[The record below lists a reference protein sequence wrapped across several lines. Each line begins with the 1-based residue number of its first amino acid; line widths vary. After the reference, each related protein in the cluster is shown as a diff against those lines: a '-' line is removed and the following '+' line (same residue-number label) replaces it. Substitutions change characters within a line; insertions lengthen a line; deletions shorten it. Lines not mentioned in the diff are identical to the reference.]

1 MATALDTLREKMKLE
16 SDEYYNKLRI
26 KRSLEEGAYN
36 RIKQEIKINNQSK
49 KNLTN
54 KLRNEQKR
62 ILKSPEEIYSFNSN
76 NNYFNINQRQNERKN
91 KDKIAQEQARQELTK
106 NQQFLK
112 SSKTNKQL
120 QEAINRGNLLEY
132 QRNAYEVKNDDVDF
146 LDKINIG
153 KSYLAGLES
162 ALDNPYILNKTKK
175 YIDENGN
182 TYYLPSKKQMES
194 SKLNENMG
202 TIGKAIHGGIQSLG
216 QMTPAMIT
224 SALPVGN
231 ILGPATTFTTTMNS
245 AKMQKL
251 VEGYSDEQAT
261 KYAIVNAGLE
271 TALGKALGGATKIMG
286 GKSSALSGNISKL
299 TSKVI
304 KNKGVNSFVS
314 NLTAEGIEEELQYV
328 LNPINEYVTLGKYN
342 NIGEALSTLEAD
354 EALVTALST
363 LVTIGLTEGP
373 SAITESKMQKQIDSL
388 NKQYNLDLKLKD
400 TLDSATKTEI
410 VRKKKEQQLEEIE
423 ARHLQLEQQY
433 QNNEITEEKYNQETE
448 NINNE
453 LKIFKENNDNN
464 INDPI
469 LETQAEKEILDNKL
483 NSGYITQEK
492 YDAEISKLKN
502 KLEEVNPKIKNFRES
517 SRKYWEQKKQTKEVE
532 KIIEKIITEKDY
544 NVTLDPTIKTSY
556 GQTVAG
562 KITTNDN
569 GGIDIKL
576 NPDSDRIAEF
586 LIMHEVTHAIETDS
600 MKKLVMDFASK
611 NQEFNQALESLKQT
625 YGTEDVSSE
634 VLADI
639 SGQLF
644 GNQEFINN
652 LSIEKPNIFKRLYNS
667 IISLANKI
675 TGNSKES
682 LFIKDLK
689 NKWETA
695 YRNTTT
701 EQAVSNLNNETFY
714 SKQVLKDGTPY
725 VQTETGLF
733 TKDDGTSMTQR
744 EMYNSLVGK
753 TITFDDGITAK
764 IVNRLPS
771 KDMYNE
777 LFKRLPRYQD
787 VKNVKS
793 VNNNINEN
801 VVELL
806 ENSKNISPNEPDY
819 MSRHQKQGISSFDT
833 RKVSF
838 YDGKNAYDL
847 DFSIAKLK
855 DGSYVAYAKRNL
867 VSNKILLNK
876 IKKEMPRSKSS
887 LTSLSYDNTL
897 PQKSDKVK
905 LPTKYSMQGNK
916 NNTQELEN
924 SSFSLEQRVSGDE
937 LLDAQDLIE
946 EIKSVGAKVDKNG
959 YVTLY
964 HQTTNENADKIK
976 QSGKMFAKEPYVYFS
991 TSENAS
997 QSDGRGNTKLEFKIP
1012 AEKLILDDIFD
1023 DNADVKIK
1031 LNSNKELDV
1040 SDYIISKN
1048 RNSASNNHKQKQ
1060 LDIILKNNPVYDDY
1074 HTWIRNID
1082 DVKTF
1087 EETLQDS
1094 DYKEYY
1100 EAGEDF
1106 DETYTANM
1114 AKKALETG
1122 KITVY
1127 SSYPIEQGIFVSPSR
1142 MEAESYSG
1150 NGKVYSKEVNLTDV
1164 AWIDP
1169 TQGQYAKVSQSKYS
1183 KENKTWQEHLEE
1195 NYEATGTRTNF
1206 SDIRQKPQEINT
1218 IEVSKAIEPVIN
1230 DIKTI
1235 SEELK
1240 AIRKDL
1246 GLPERQITS
1255 KKIMNPNEISK
1266 LTKQDAN
1273 TTPKLPIKNVST
1285 GKGKSSF
1292 YKNVTEKTKMLSEE
1306 ARELLGTEK
1315 DIAYYKEVTNE
1326 ESLSKALEKLD
1337 KNGANETLNWFNKES
1352 KSANSVDVA
1361 EGWILM
1367 KQYENNKD
1375 YDGMVQVAKKLR
1387 EIGTE
1392 AGQTVQAF
1400 NIMNRLTP
1408 EGMVKYAQSELTEA
1422 YEKMVKNKTKE
1433 WIDANK
1439 NKFELTPQETQF
1451 IVETMK
1457 EVSKMEGGYEKR
1469 VKLAEIQKLMTD
1481 KLPPE
1486 RGAGIKAWMRI
1497 SMLFNP
1503 KTQVRNVVGNA
1514 LIAPV
1519 NTFSDLFASK
1529 IDKAVSKRT
1538 GVRTTGT
1545 TNTKVYLKG
1554 MKTGMYQSYNDFK
1567 KGINTRNMEGNR
1579 FEIGQG
1585 KSFNDNKKIGNALNK
1600 VDNFLSFMLDAGDR
1614 MFYEASFTNSI
1625 NNQLVLNNTT
1635 EVTQDM
1641 IDIATQEA
1649 LSRTWQ
1655 DNNKFTNFVLSAR
1668 KGLNNFIGTENF
1680 GLGDVLIPFAKTP
1693 ANLTKAIVDYSP
1705 VGVVNAIT
1713 KGNNLRK
1720 SLSNGQYTAQMQH
1733 EFVQTLGKATAG
1745 TMLYIIG
1752 IALAKAGISSGESD
1766 DDKDVANFLKN
1777 TLGVSSYS
1785 IKIGDK
1791 SFTYD
1796 WAQPIAAP
1804 ISITANIINSQNK
1817 EKALAES
1824 IVSNLDTAG
1833 AILLEQSF
1841 LQSINDVLNN
1851 TDGTISGLIQQVLDL
1866 PARAIPTFS
1875 KQLADLIDGTQRTTF
1890 EKNKP
1895 LATAK
1900 NKVISKLPIAS
1911 KTLAPT
1917 IDTLGRKIQKY
1928 GGKNDLFNVF
1938 FNPANVNGENIS
1950 ESAKEIYRIYQV
1962 TSDKTIFPRVP
1973 EYTYKNVNGEKIVL
1987 SSRQRSDFQKTSGEI
2002 VETSVANLLQNEQYN
2017 KLSDEDKASVI
2028 KDIVDYA
2035 YNKGRL
2041 DIIGIPM
2048 SKKYDKINEYTDNGG
2063 TITNYY
2069 LNKEEVDYSLKYPSQ
2084 YKYMTSITDYNT
2096 YKKYKDNI
2104 DNIRK
2109 KAKALPTQTRKVKV
2123 INYVNGLDLD
2133 TTQKAMLIK
2142 NWYKGFDDYNS
2153 QIINYVNSLE
2163 LTKNEKQS
2171 VLKEMGFKIKGGR
2184 IYW

>member
-1 MATALDTLREKMKLE
+1 MATALDALREKMKLE

-54 KLRNEQKR
+54 KLRNEQNR

-231 ILGPATTFTTTMNS
+231 ILGPATTFTTIMNS

-271 TALGKALGGATKIMG
+271 TTLGKALGGATKIMG

-586 LIMHEVTHAIETDS
+586 LIMHEVTHAIETKE
-600 MKKLVMDFASK
+600 MRNLVMNFASK
-611 NQEFNQALESLKQT
+611 NKEFNNALQDLKNT
-625 YGTEDVSSE
+625 YKTNDVSDE

-639 SGQLF
+639 SGQLL
-644 GNQEFINN
+644 GNQEFINSLTIENTPQSRNIIKTIYESLKRILNQLTSSGRYKNFVQDLESKWREAYQTQENNLNKQAKFSKKMGGYFPEINTTINEIDKFNIKNYDNLKEVKEKVYDYYKDGYISNEQISKPIENMDTGLKIEIWKSGINESFGNANYYKN
-652 LSIEKPNIFKRLYNS
+652 LSSQDKKIKLATMD
-667 IISLANKI
+667 SLAKMIKYGEVRAKSATNYHNMKSTAKYYYLKHPIVVDGVQYMVNMDIRKVPDTNGRFYIHSINTKKI
-675 TGNSKES
+675 GTPGNSKSRPLTVPTSEDNIPQS
-682 LFIKDLK
+682 
-689 NKWETA
+689 
-695 YRNTTT
+695 NTK
-701 EQAVSNLNNETFY
+701 VNS
-714 SKQVLKDGTPY
+714 D
-725 VQTETGLF
+725 
-733 TKDDGTSMTQR
+733 TS
-744 EMYNSLVGK
+744 S
-753 TITFDDGITAK
+753 
-764 IVNRLPS
+764 
-771 KDMYNE
+771 
-777 LFKRLPRYQD
+777 
-787 VKNVKS
+787 
-793 VNNNINEN
+793 
-801 VVELL
+801 
-806 ENSKNISPNEPDY
+806 
-819 MSRHQKQGISSFDT
+819 
-833 RKVSF
+833 
-838 YDGKNAYDL
+838 
-847 DFSIAKLK
+847 
-855 DGSYVAYAKRNL
+855 
-867 VSNKILLNK
+867 
-876 IKKEMPRSKSS
+876 
-887 LTSLSYDNTL
+887 
-897 PQKSDKVK
+897 
-905 LPTKYSMQGNK
+905 TKYSMQNTK
-916 NNTQELEN
+916 NDTQELDN
-924 SSFSLEQRVSGDE
+924 SSFSL
-937 LLDAQDLIE
+937 
-946 EIKSVGAKVDKNG
+946 
-959 YVTLY
+959 
-964 HQTTNENADKIK
+964 
-976 QSGKMFAKEPYVYFS
+976 
-991 TSENAS
+991 
-997 QSDGRGNTKLEFKIP
+997 
-1012 AEKLILDDIFD
+1012 
-1023 DNADVKIK
+1023 
-1031 LNSNKELDV
+1031 NK
-1040 SDYIISKN
+1040 
-1048 RNSASNNHKQKQ
+1048 HKQKQ
-1060 LDIILKNNPVYDDY
+1060 LDIILKNNPVHDDY

-1106 DETYTANM
+1106 DETYTADM

-1127 SSYPIEQGIFVSPSR
+1127 SSYPIEQGIFVSPSK
-1142 MEAESYSG
+1142 MEAKSYSG
-1150 NGKVYSKEVNLTDV
+1150 NGKIYSKEVNINDI

-1169 TQGQYAKVSQSKYS
+1169 TQGQYAKVEKNSIEEKPLWQKFLDDNY
-1183 KENKTWQEHLEE
+1183 KT
-1195 NYEATGTRTNF
+1195 YGTRTKM
-1206 SDIRQKPQEINT
+1206 SDLKKNNTSSTNTLQEAKTTEN
-1218 IEVSKAIEPVIN
+1218 EFKNAIEP
-1230 DIKTI
+1230 IKQEVKSI
-1235 SEELK
+1235 SEQISELK
-1240 AIRKDL
+1240 QSLKV
-1246 GLPERQITS
+1246 
-1255 KKIMNPNEISK
+1255 MNPNEISK

-1439 NKFELTPQETQF
+1439 NKFALTPQETQF
-1451 IVETMK
+1451 IVETMQ
-1457 EVSKMEGGYEKR
+1457 EVSKMEDGYEKR

-1745 TMLYIIG
+1745 TMLYVLG
-1752 IALAKAGISSGESD
+1752 IALAKAGVSSGESD
-1766 DDKDVANFLKN
+1766 DDKDVASFLKN

-2109 KAKALPTQTRKVKV
+2109 KAKALPAQKRKAKV
-2123 INYVNGLDLD
+2123 INYVNGLDLN
-2133 TTQKAMLIK
+2133 TAQKAMIIK

>member
-1 MATALDTLREKMKLE
+1 MATALDALRKKMKLE

-36 RIKQEIKINNQSK
+36 RIKQEIKVNNQSK
-49 KNLTN
+49 KNLRN
-54 KLRNEQKR
+54 KLRNEQNR

-194 SKLNENMG
+194 SKLNKNMG

-224 SALPVGN
+224 SVLPGGN

-433 QNNEITEEKYNQETE
+433 QNNEITETDYNQEIE

-453 LKIFKENNDNN
+453 LKTFKEDNDND
-464 INDPI
+464 ITDPI
-469 LETQAEKEILDNKL
+469 IETQAEKEILDNKL

-532 KIIEKIITEKDY
+532 RIIEKIIAEKDY

-562 KITTNDN
+562 RITTNDN
-569 GGIDIKL
+569 GEVDIKL

-586 LIMHEVTHAIETDS
+586 LIVHEVTHAIETNE
-600 MKKLVMDFASK
+600 MRNLVMNFASK
-611 NQEFNQALESLKQT
+611 NKEFNNSLQDLKNT
-625 YGTEDVSSE
+625 YRTNDVSDE

-639 SGQLF
+639 SGQLL
-644 GNQEFINN
+644 GNQEFINSLTIENTPQSRNIIKTIYEALKRMLNQLTSNGRYKNFVQDLESKWREAYQTQENN
-652 LSIEKPNIFKRLYNS
+652 LNKKTKFSIQKDNDGNEYVNIDTDQNIFEGKN
-667 IISLANKI
+667 LAEQTKI
-675 TGNSKES
+675 AKQY
-682 LFIKDLK
+682 I
-689 NKWETA
+689 
-695 YRNTTT
+695 
-701 EQAVSNLNNETFY
+701 LNNFRENGIDMRNENINVT
-714 SKQVLKDGTPY
+714 SKTANEYTHPKKQLPIATKSSKMKASTELDNLLSVSKYQNSSIDDGRHPFAKDGWDYYETIFK
-725 VQTETGLF
+725 VGDNLFTGLINIGKSGKKKTLYDITKIKRIDQNRSTSAKAF
-733 TKDDGTSMTQR
+733 TT
-744 EMYNSLVGK
+744 SLVNSTTDNIPQSNTK
-753 TITFDDGITAK
+753 
-764 IVNRLPS
+764 VNS
-771 KDMYNE
+771 DT
-777 LFKRLPRYQD
+777 
-787 VKNVKS
+787 
-793 VNNNINEN
+793 
-801 VVELL
+801 
-806 ENSKNISPNEPDY
+806 
-819 MSRHQKQGISSFDT
+819 SS
-833 RKVSF
+833 
-838 YDGKNAYDL
+838 
-847 DFSIAKLK
+847 
-855 DGSYVAYAKRNL
+855 
-867 VSNKILLNK
+867 
-876 IKKEMPRSKSS
+876 
-887 LTSLSYDNTL
+887 
-897 PQKSDKVK
+897 
-905 LPTKYSMQGNK
+905 TKYSMQNTK
-916 NNTQELEN
+916 NNAQELDN
-924 SSFSLEQRVSGDE
+924 SSFSLEQRVSGNE
-937 LLDAQDLIE
+937 LLNAQDLIE
-946 EIKSVGAKVDKNG
+946 EIKSVGAKIDKNG
-959 YVTLY
+959 YVTVY
-964 HQTTNENADKIK
+964 HQTTEENADKIK
-976 QSGKMFAKEPYVYFS
+976 QSGKMIANEDSVYFS
-991 TSENAS
+991 TSKNAS
-997 QSDGRGNTKLEFKIP
+997 QSEGRGQTKLEFKIP
-1012 AEKLILDDIFD
+1012 AEKLILDDLFS

-1031 LNSNKELDV
+1031 LNSNKELDI

-1048 RNSASNNHKQKQ
+1048 RSSVSNNH
-1060 LDIILKNNPVYDDY
+1060 N
-1074 HTWIRNID
+1074 
-1082 DVKTF
+1082 
-1087 EETLQDS
+1087 
-1094 DYKEYY
+1094 
-1100 EAGEDF
+1100 
-1106 DETYTANM
+1106 
-1114 AKKALETG
+1114 
-1122 KITVY
+1122 
-1127 SSYPIEQGIFVSPSR
+1127 
-1142 MEAESYSG
+1142 
-1150 NGKVYSKEVNLTDV
+1150 
-1164 AWIDP
+1164 
-1169 TQGQYAKVSQSKYS
+1169 AKVEKNSIEEKPLWQKFLDDNY
-1183 KENKTWQEHLEE
+1183 KT
-1195 NYEATGTRTNF
+1195 YGTRTKM
-1206 SDIRQKPQEINT
+1206 SDLKKNSTNKLQKVKTTEN
-1218 IEVSKAIEPVIN
+1218 EVKNAIEP
-1230 DIKTI
+1230 IKQEVKSI
-1235 SEELK
+1235 SEQISELK
-1240 AIRKDL
+1240 QSLKV
-1246 GLPERQITS
+1246 
-1255 KKIMNPNEISK
+1255 MNPNEISK

-1285 GKGKSSF
+1285 GKGESSF

-1306 ARELLGTEK
+1306 ARDLLGAEK

-1352 KSANSVDVA
+1352 KNANSVDVA

-1433 WIDANK
+1433 WIDVNK
-1439 NKFELTPQETQF
+1439 NKFALTPQETQF
-1451 IVETMK
+1451 IVETMQ
-1457 EVSKMEGGYEKR
+1457 EVSKMEDGYEKR

-1538 GVRTTGT
+1538 GVRTTGA
-1545 TNTKVYLKG
+1545 TKTKMYLKG
-1554 MKTGMYQSYNDFK
+1554 MKAGMYQSYNDFK

-1600 VDNFLSFMLDAGDR
+1600 VDNLLSFMLDAGDR

-1745 TMLYIIG
+1745 TMLYVIG

-1766 DDKDVANFLKN
+1766 DDKDVASFLKN

-1796 WAQPIAAP
+1796 WAQPIASP
-1804 ISITANIINSQNK
+1804 FSITANIVNSQNK

-1824 IVSNLDTAG
+1824 IVGNLDTAG

-1851 TDGTISGLIQQVLDL
+1851 TDGAISGLIQQVLDL

-1875 KQLADLIDGTQRTTF
+1875 KQIADLIDGTQRTTF

-1900 NKVISKLPIAS
+1900 NKVISKLPVAS

-1917 IDTLGRKIQKY
+1917 VDTLGREIQKY
-1928 GGKNDLFNVF
+1928 GGKNGFFNVF
-1938 FNPANVNGENIS
+1938 LNPANVNSENIS
-1950 ESAKEIYRIYQV
+1950 ESAKEIYRVYQE
-1962 TSDKTIFPRVP
+1962 TSDKTIFPRIP
-1973 EYTYKNVNGEKIVL
+1973 EYTYKDSDGNKIIL
-1987 SSRQRSDFQKTSGEI
+1987 SSKQRSDFQKISGKI
-2002 VETSVANLLQNEQYN
+2002 VETSVEELLQNKQYN
-2017 KLSDEDKASVI
+2017 KLSDEEKASVI

-2041 DIIGIPM
+2041 DITGIPM
-2048 SKKYDKINEYTDNGG
+2048 SKKYNKINKYIKNGG
-2063 TITNYY
+2063 TVTNYY

-2084 YKYMTSITDYNT
+2084 YKYITSITDYNT
-2096 YKKYKDNI
+2096 YKKYKKNI
-2104 DNIRK
+2104 NNIRK
-2109 KAKALPTQTRKVKV
+2109 KAKALPAQKRKAKV
-2123 INYVNGLDLD
+2123 INYVNGLNLN

-2142 NWYKGFDDYNS
+2142 NWYKGFDNYNS
-2153 QIINYVNSLE
+2153 QIISYVNSLKIS
-2163 LTKNEKQS
+2163 TKEKQA

>member
-1 MATALDTLREKMKLE
+1 MATALDALRKKMKLE

-36 RIKQEIKINNQSK
+36 RIKQEIKVNNQSK
-49 KNLTN
+49 KNLRN
-54 KLRNEQKR
+54 KLRNEQNR

-224 SALPVGN
+224 SVLPGGN

-433 QNNEITEEKYNQETE
+433 QNNEITETDYNQEIE

-453 LKIFKENNDNN
+453 LKTFKEDNDND
-464 INDPI
+464 ITDPI
-469 LETQAEKEILDNKL
+469 IETQAEKEILDNKL

-532 KIIEKIITEKDY
+532 RIIEKIIAEKDY

-562 KITTNDN
+562 RITTNDN
-569 GGIDIKL
+569 GEVDIKL

-586 LIMHEVTHAIETDS
+586 LIVHEVTHAIETNE
-600 MKKLVMDFASK
+600 MRNLVMNFASK
-611 NQEFNQALESLKQT
+611 NKEFNNALQDLKNT
-625 YGTEDVSSE
+625 YKTNDVSDE

-639 SGQLF
+639 SGQLL
-644 GNQEFINN
+644 GNQEFINSLTIENTPQSRNIIKTIYESLKRMLNQLTSNGRYKNFVQDLESKWREAYQTQENN
-652 LSIEKPNIFKRLYNS
+652 LNKKTKFSIQKDNDGNEYVNIDTDQNIFEGKN
-667 IISLANKI
+667 LAEQTKI
-675 TGNSKES
+675 AKQY
-682 LFIKDLK
+682 I
-689 NKWETA
+689 
-695 YRNTTT
+695 
-701 EQAVSNLNNETFY
+701 LNNFRENGIDMRNENINVT
-714 SKQVLKDGTPY
+714 SKTANEYTHPKKQLPIATKSSKMKASTELDNLLSVSKYQNSSIDDGRHPFAKDGWDYYETIFK
-725 VQTETGLF
+725 VGDNLFTGLINIGKSGKKKTLYDITKIKRIDQNRSTSAKAF
-733 TKDDGTSMTQR
+733 TT
-744 EMYNSLVGK
+744 SLVNSTTDNIPQSNTK
-753 TITFDDGITAK
+753 
-764 IVNRLPS
+764 VNS
-771 KDMYNE
+771 DT
-777 LFKRLPRYQD
+777 
-787 VKNVKS
+787 
-793 VNNNINEN
+793 
-801 VVELL
+801 
-806 ENSKNISPNEPDY
+806 
-819 MSRHQKQGISSFDT
+819 SS
-833 RKVSF
+833 
-838 YDGKNAYDL
+838 
-847 DFSIAKLK
+847 
-855 DGSYVAYAKRNL
+855 
-867 VSNKILLNK
+867 
-876 IKKEMPRSKSS
+876 
-887 LTSLSYDNTL
+887 
-897 PQKSDKVK
+897 
-905 LPTKYSMQGNK
+905 TKYSMQNTK
-916 NNTQELEN
+916 NNAQELDN
-924 SSFSLEQRVSGDE
+924 SSFSLEQRVSGNE
-937 LLDAQDLIE
+937 LLNAQDLIE
-946 EIKSVGAKVDKNG
+946 EIKSVGAKIDKNG
-959 YVTLY
+959 YVTVY
-964 HQTTNENADKIK
+964 HQTTEENADKIK
-976 QSGKMFAKEPYVYFS
+976 QSGKMIANEDSVYFS
-991 TSENAS
+991 TSKNAS
-997 QSDGRGNTKLEFKIP
+997 QSEGRGQTKLEFKIP
-1012 AEKLILDDIFD
+1012 AEKLILDDIFS

-1031 LNSNKELDV
+1031 LNSNKELDI

-1048 RNSASNNHKQKQ
+1048 RSSVSNNH
-1060 LDIILKNNPVYDDY
+1060 N
-1074 HTWIRNID
+1074 
-1082 DVKTF
+1082 
-1087 EETLQDS
+1087 
-1094 DYKEYY
+1094 
-1100 EAGEDF
+1100 
-1106 DETYTANM
+1106 
-1114 AKKALETG
+1114 
-1122 KITVY
+1122 
-1127 SSYPIEQGIFVSPSR
+1127 
-1142 MEAESYSG
+1142 
-1150 NGKVYSKEVNLTDV
+1150 
-1164 AWIDP
+1164 
-1169 TQGQYAKVSQSKYS
+1169 AKVEKNSIEEKPLWQKFLDDNY
-1183 KENKTWQEHLEE
+1183 KT
-1195 NYEATGTRTNF
+1195 YGTRTKM
-1206 SDIRQKPQEINT
+1206 SDLKKNSTNKLQKVKTTEN
-1218 IEVSKAIEPVIN
+1218 EVKNAIEP
-1230 DIKTI
+1230 IKQEVKSI
-1235 SEELK
+1235 SEQISELK
-1240 AIRKDL
+1240 QSLKV
-1246 GLPERQITS
+1246 
-1255 KKIMNPNEISK
+1255 MNPNEISK

-1273 TTPKLPIKNVST
+1273 TTPKLPIKNVSI
-1285 GKGKSSF
+1285 GKGESSF

-1306 ARELLGTEK
+1306 ARELLGAEK

-1352 KSANSVDVA
+1352 KSANPVDVA

-1439 NKFELTPQETQF
+1439 NKFALTPQETQF
-1451 IVETMK
+1451 IVETMQ
-1457 EVSKMEGGYEKR
+1457 EVSKMEDGYEKR

-1486 RGAGIKAWMRI
+1486 KGAGIKAWMRI

-1538 GVRTTGT
+1538 GVRTTGA
-1545 TNTKVYLKG
+1545 TKTKMYLKG
-1554 MKTGMYQSYNDFK
+1554 MKEGMYQSYNDFK

-1600 VDNFLSFMLDAGDR
+1600 VDNLLSFMLDAGDR

-1635 EVTQDM
+1635 EATQDM

-1693 ANLTKAIVDYSP
+1693 ANLTKAIIDYSP
-1705 VGVVNAIT
+1705 VGVVNALT

-1745 TMLYIIG
+1745 TMLYVIG
-1752 IALAKAGISSGESD
+1752 IALAKADISSGESD
-1766 DDKDVANFLKN
+1766 DDKDVASFLKN

-1796 WAQPIAAP
+1796 WAQPIASP
-1804 ISITANIINSQNK
+1804 FSITANIVNSQNK

-1824 IVSNLDTAG
+1824 IVGNLDTAG

-1851 TDGTISGLIQQVLDL
+1851 TDGAISGLIQQVLDL

-1875 KQLADLIDGTQRTTF
+1875 KQIADLIDGTQRTTF

-1900 NKVISKLPIAS
+1900 NKVISKLPVAS

-1917 IDTLGRKIQKY
+1917 VDTLGREIQKY
-1928 GGKNDLFNVF
+1928 GGKNGFFNVF
-1938 FNPANVNGENIS
+1938 LNPANVNSENIS
-1950 ESAKEIYRIYQV
+1950 ESAKEIYRVYQE
-1962 TSDKTIFPRVP
+1962 TSDKTIFPRIP
-1973 EYTYKNVNGEKIVL
+1973 EYTYKDSDGNKIIL
-1987 SSRQRSDFQKTSGEI
+1987 SSKQRSDFQKISGKI
-2002 VETSVANLLQNEQYN
+2002 VETSVEELLQNKQYN
-2017 KLSDEDKASVI
+2017 KLSDEEKASVI

-2041 DIIGIPM
+2041 DITGIPM
-2048 SKKYDKINEYTDNGG
+2048 SKKYNKINKYIKNGG
-2063 TITNYY
+2063 TVTNYY
-2069 LNKEEVDYSLKYPSQ
+2069 LNKEEIDYSLKYPSQ
-2084 YKYMTSITDYNT
+2084 YKYITSITDYNT
-2096 YKKYKDNI
+2096 YKKYKKNI
-2104 DNIRK
+2104 NNIRK
-2109 KAKALPTQTRKVKV
+2109 KAKALPAQKRKAKV
-2123 INYVNGLDLD
+2123 INYVNGLDLN

-2142 NWYKGFDDYNS
+2142 NWYKGFDNYNS
-2153 QIINYVNSLE
+2153 QIISYVNSLK
-2163 LTKNEKQS
+2163 LSTKEKQA

>member
-1 MATALDTLREKMKLE
+1 MATALDALRKKMKLE

-36 RIKQEIKINNQSK
+36 RIKQEIKANNQSK
-49 KNLTN
+49 KYLSNT
-54 KLRNEQKR
+54 LRSEQNR

-76 NNYFNINQRQNERKN
+76 NNYFNVSQRQNERKN
-91 KDKIAQEQARQELTK
+91 KEKIAQEQAKQELIK

-112 SSKTNKQL
+112 TSKTNQQL
-120 QEAINRGNLLEY
+120 QEKINRGNLLDY
-132 QRNAYEVKNDDVDF
+132 QKNAYEVENKDVNL

-153 KSYLAGLES
+153 KSYLTGLES

-175 YIDENGN
+175 YVDDNGN

-194 SKLNENMG
+194 TKLNENMG

-224 SALPVGN
+224 SALPGGN
-231 ILGPATTFTTTMNS
+231 ILGPATTFATTMNS

-251 VEGYSDEQAT
+251 AEGYSDDQAT

-286 GKSSALSGNISKL
+286 GKSSALSENIGKL

-304 KNKGVNSFVS
+304 ENKGLNSFIS
-314 NLTAEGIEEELQYV
+314 NLASEEIEEELQYV
-328 LNPINEYVTLGKYN
+328 LDPINEYVTLGKYN
-342 NIGEALSTLEAD
+342 NIGEALSTLDAD
-354 EALVTALST
+354 DALVTALST

-388 NKQYNLDLKLKD
+388 NGKYNLDLKLKD

-423 ARHLQLEQQY
+423 TRHLQLEQQY
-433 QNNEITEEKYNQETE
+433 QNNEITEEEYNQETE

-453 LKIFKENNDNN
+453 LKTFKEDNDND
-464 INDPI
+464 ITDPI
-469 LETQAEKEILDNKL
+469 IETQAEKEILDNKL

-502 KLEEVNPKIKNFRES
+502 KLEELNPKIKNFRES

-532 KIIEKIITEKDY
+532 RIIEKIIAEKDY

-562 KITTNDN
+562 RITTNDN
-569 GGIDIKL
+569 GEVDIKL

-586 LIMHEVTHAIETDS
+586 LIVHEVTHAIETNE
-600 MKKLVMDFASK
+600 MRNLVMNFASK
-611 NQEFNQALESLKQT
+611 NKEFNNALQDLKNT
-625 YGTEDVSSE
+625 YKTNDVSDE

-639 SGQLF
+639 SGQLL
-644 GNQEFINN
+644 GNQEFINS
-652 LSIEKPNIFKRLYNS
+652 LTIENTPQSRNIIQTIY
-667 IISLANKI
+667 
-675 TGNSKES
+675 ES
-682 LFIKDLK
+682 LKRMLNQLTSNGRYKNFVQDLES
-689 NKWETA
+689 KWREA
-695 YRNTTT
+695 YQTQEN
-701 EQAVSNLNNETFY
+701 NLNKKTKFSIQKDNNGNE
-714 SKQVLKDGTPY
+714 Y
-725 VQTETGLF
+725 VNIDT
-733 TKDDGTSMTQR
+733 D
-744 EMYNSLVGK
+744 
-753 TITFDDGITAK
+753 
-764 IVNRLPS
+764 
-771 KDMYNE
+771 
-777 LFKRLPRYQD
+777 QD
-787 VKNVKS
+787 
-793 VNNNINEN
+793 I
-801 VVELL
+801 
-806 ENSKNISPNEPDY
+806 
-819 MSRHQKQGISSFDT
+819 F
-833 RKVSF
+833 
-838 YDGKNAYDL
+838 DGKNLAEQTK
-847 DFSIAKLK
+847 IAKQYILNNFRENGIDMNNENINVTSKTANEYTHPKKQLPIATKSSKMKASTELDNLLSISKYQNSSIDDGRHPFAK
-855 DGSYVAYAKRNL
+855 DGWDYYETVFKVGDNL
-867 VSNKILLNK
+867 FTGLINIGKSGKKKTLYDITK
-876 IKKEMPRSKSS
+876 IKRIDQNRSTSAKAFT
-887 LTSLSYDNTL
+887 TSLVNSTTDNI
-897 PQKSDKVK
+897 PQSNTKVNSDTSS
-905 LPTKYSMQGNK
+905 TKYSMQDTK
-916 NNTQELEN
+916 N
-924 SSFSLEQRVSGDE
+924 
-937 LLDAQDLIE
+937 DAHE
-946 EIKSVGAKVDKNG
+946 EKPLWQK
-959 YVTLY
+959 
-964 HQTTNENADKIK
+964 
-976 QSGKMFAKEPYVYFS
+976 F
-991 TSENAS
+991 
-997 QSDGRGNTKLEFKIP
+997 
-1012 AEKLILDDIFD
+1012 LDD
-1023 DNADVKIK
+1023 N
-1031 LNSNKELDV
+1031 
-1040 SDYIISKN
+1040 Y
-1048 RNSASNNHKQKQ
+1048 
-1060 LDIILKNNPVYDDY
+1060 
-1074 HTWIRNID
+1074 
-1082 DVKTF
+1082 KT
-1087 EETLQDS
+1087 
-1094 DYKEYY
+1094 Y
-1100 EAGEDF
+1100 
-1106 DETYTANM
+1106 
-1114 AKKALETG
+1114 
-1122 KITVY
+1122 
-1127 SSYPIEQGIFVSPSR
+1127 
-1142 MEAESYSG
+1142 
-1150 NGKVYSKEVNLTDV
+1150 
-1164 AWIDP
+1164 
-1169 TQGQYAKVSQSKYS
+1169 
-1183 KENKTWQEHLEE
+1183 
-1195 NYEATGTRTNF
+1195 GTRTKM
-1206 SDIRQKPQEINT
+1206 SDLKKNSTNTLQKVKTTEN
-1218 IEVSKAIEPVIN
+1218 EVKNAIEP
-1230 DIKTI
+1230 IKQEVKSI
-1235 SEELK
+1235 SEQISELK
-1240 AIRKDL
+1240 QSLKV
-1246 GLPERQITS
+1246 
-1255 KKIMNPNEISK
+1255 MNPNEISK

-1285 GKGKSSF
+1285 GKGESSF
-1292 YKNVTEKTKMLSEE
+1292 YKNITEKTKMLSEE
-1306 ARELLGTEK
+1306 ARELLGAEK

-1439 NKFELTPQETQF
+1439 NKFALTPQETQF
-1451 IVETMK
+1451 IVETMQ
-1457 EVSKMEGGYEKR
+1457 EVSKMEDGYEKR

-1486 RGAGIKAWMRI
+1486 KGAGIKAWMRI

-1529 IDKAVSKRT
+1529 IDKAVAKKT

-1585 KSFNDNKKIGNALNK
+1585 KSFDDNKKLGNALNR
-1600 VDNFLSFMLDAGDR
+1600 VDNLLSFMLDAGDR

-1705 VGVVNAIT
+1705 VGVVNALT
-1713 KGNNLRK
+1713 KGNNLKK

-1745 TMLYIIG
+1745 TMLYILG
-1752 IALAKAGISSGESD
+1752 IALAQAGISSGESD
-1766 DDKDVANFLKN
+1766 DDKDVASFLKN

-1796 WAQPIAAP
+1796 WAQPIASP
-1804 ISITANIINSQNK
+1804 FSITANIVNSQNK

-1824 IVSNLDTAG
+1824 IVGNLDTAG

-1851 TDGTISGLIQQVLDL
+1851 TDGAISGLIQQVLDL

-1875 KQLADLIDGTQRTTF
+1875 KQIADLIDGTQRTTF

-1900 NKVISKLPIAS
+1900 NKVISKLPVAS
-1911 KTLAPT
+1911 KTLTPT
-1917 IDTLGRKIQKY
+1917 VDTLGREIQKY
-1928 GGKNDLFNVF
+1928 GGKNGLFNVF
-1938 FNPANVNGENIS
+1938 FNPANVNSENIS

-1973 EYTYKNVNGEKIVL
+1973 EYTYKDSDGNKIIL
-1987 SSRQRSDFQKTSGEI
+1987 SSKQRSDFQKTTGEI
-2002 VETSVANLLQNEQYN
+2002 VEISVEKLLQNEQYN

-2041 DIIGIPM
+2041 DITGIPM
-2048 SKKYDKINEYTDNGG
+2048 SKKYDKINEYIDNGG

-2084 YKYMTSITDYNT
+2084 YKYITSITDYNT
-2096 YKKYKDNI
+2096 YKKYKENI
-2104 DNIRK
+2104 DDIRK
-2109 KAKALPTQTRKVKV
+2109 KAKALPTQTRKAKV

-2142 NWYKGFDDYNS
+2142 NWYKGFDNYNS
-2153 QIINYVNSLE
+2153 QIISYVNSLK
-2163 LTKNEKQS
+2163 LSTKEKQA